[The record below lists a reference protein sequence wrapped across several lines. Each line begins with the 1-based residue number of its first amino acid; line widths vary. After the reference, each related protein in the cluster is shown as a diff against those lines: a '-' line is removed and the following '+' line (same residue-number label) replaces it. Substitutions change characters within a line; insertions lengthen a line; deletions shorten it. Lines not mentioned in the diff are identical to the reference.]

1 MATEPQAAPAQGNLR
16 HLRHLRM
23 GVFGIGSLGRHHTRI
38 LSAFEGVTLEG
49 IFDTRPDVA
58 AAVAA
63 EHGARVASSFDDLA
77 GRIDAAVLA
86 APTTLHGELGLA
98 LLERG
103 VHLLVEKPIASSL
116 AEADA
121 LIAAAEAR
129 DLVLA
134 VGHVEFHNPAVQA
147 LLDAGSG
154 PRFIEI
160 ERLGTF
166 SPRSLDVDVILD
178 LMIHDLQILQ
188 AMDSSPV
195 VEVRATGIPVLSE
208 RIDIAN
214 ARLAF
219 ASGLVANVTA
229 SRVSGERVRKLRAFF
244 PDRYLSLDY
253 QAQEIKGYRL
263 DLSAGGRAILPANP
277 PVEKAEPLFC
287 ELAAF
292 VASCKG
298 HRVRQVDGRAGRR
311 ALATALEV
319 VAAAAPAAATAVGA
333 GAA

>member
-1 MATEPQAAPAQGNLR
+1 MATRLKV
-16 HLRHLRM
+16 
-23 GVFGIGSLGRHHTRI
+23 GVFGIGALGRHHTRI
-38 LSAFEGVTLEG
+38 LSGLEGVALEG
-49 IFDTRPDVA
+49 IFDTRADVA
-58 AAVAA
+58 AAVAS
-63 EHGARVASSFDDLA
+63 EHGARVATSFDDLA

-86 APTTLHGELGLA
+86 APTSLHGELGLA
-98 LLERG
+98 LLDRG
-103 VHLLVEKPIASSL
+103 VHLLVEKPIASTL

-129 DLVLA
+129 GLVLA

-147 LLDAGSG
+147 LLDAGSE

-160 ERLGTF
+160 ERLGTY

-195 VEVRATGIPVLSE
+195 VEVRATGIPVLSD

-214 ARLAF
+214 ARIAF

-229 SRVSGERVRKLRAFF
+229 SRISGERVRKLRAFF
-244 PDRYLSLDY
+244 RDRYLSLDY

-263 DLSAGGRAILPANP
+263 ELASGARSILPANP
-277 PVEKAEPLFC
+277 AVEKAEPLRC
-287 ELAAF
+287 ELVAF
-292 VASCKG
+292 VAACRGEK
-298 HRVRQVDGRAGRR
+298 VRQVDGRAGRR
-311 ALATALEV
+311 ALATALEI
-319 VAAAAPAAATAVGA
+319 VAAAESGPVSARDAAVLC
-333 GAA
+333 

>member
-1 MATEPQAAPAQGNLR
+1 VNPVATERGNLR
-16 HLRHLRM
+16 L
-23 GVFGIGSLGRHHTRI
+23 GVFGIGALGRHHTRI
-38 LSAFEGVTLEG
+38 LSTFPGVTLEG
-49 IFDTRPDVA
+49 IFDTRPEVA
-58 AAVAA
+58 SAVAA
-63 EHGARVASSFDDLA
+63 EYGAKVAASFDELA

-121 LIAAAEAR
+121 LIAAAESR
-129 DLVLA
+129 NLVLA

-160 ERLGTF
+160 ERLGTY

-188 AMDSSPV
+188 AMDASPV
-195 VEVRATGIPVLSE
+195 VEVRAVGIPVLSE

-214 ARLAF
+214 ARIAF

-229 SRVSGERVRKLRAFF
+229 SRISGERVRKLRAFF
-244 PDRYLSLDY
+244 SDRYLSLDY

-263 DLSAGGRAILPANP
+263 DLAGGARSILPANP
-277 PVEKAEPLFC
+277 PVEKSEPLLR

-292 VASCKG
+292 LAACRG
-298 HRVRQVDGRAGRR
+298 ERVRQVDGRAGRL
-311 ALATALEV
+311 ALAIALDV
-319 VAAAAPAAATAVGA
+319 VAAAALGSYASLAAP
-333 GAA
+333 

>member
-1 MATEPQAAPAQGNLR
+1 M
-16 HLRHLRM
+16 
-23 GVFGIGSLGRHHTRI
+23 
-38 LSAFEGVTLEG
+38 
-49 IFDTRPDVA
+49 
-58 AAVAA
+58 
-63 EHGARVASSFDDLA
+63 
-77 GRIDAAVLA
+77 
-86 APTTLHGELGLA
+86 
-98 LLERG
+98 
-103 VHLLVEKPIASSL
+103 
-116 AEADA
+116 
-121 LIAAAEAR
+121 
-129 DLVLA
+129 
-134 VGHVEFHNPAVQA
+134 GHVEFHNPAVQA

-195 VEVRATGIPVLSE
+195 VEVRATGIPVLSD

-263 DLSAGGRAILPANP
+263 DLSGGGRAILPANP
-277 PVEKAEPLFC
+277 PVVKSEPLLC

-319 VAAAAPAAATAVGA
+319 VAAAVPAAVAPVGA

>member
-1 MATEPQAAPAQGNLR
+1 M
-16 HLRHLRM
+16 
-23 GVFGIGSLGRHHTRI
+23 
-38 LSAFEGVTLEG
+38 
-49 IFDTRPDVA
+49 
-58 AAVAA
+58 
-63 EHGARVASSFDDLA
+63 
-77 GRIDAAVLA
+77 LA

-116 AEADA
+116 AEA
-121 LIAAAEAR
+121 ESR
-129 DLVLA
+129 NLVLA

-160 ERLGTF
+160 ERLGTY

-188 AMDSSPV
+188 AMDASPV
-195 VEVRATGIPVLSE
+195 VEVRAVGIPVLSE

-214 ARLAF
+214 ARIAF

-229 SRVSGERVRKLRAFF
+229 SRISGERVRKLRAFF
-244 PDRYLSLDY
+244 SDRYLSLDY

-263 DLSAGGRAILPANP
+263 DLAGGARSILPANP
-277 PVEKAEPLFC
+277 PVEKSEPLLR

-292 VASCKG
+292 LAACRG
-298 HRVRQVDGRAGRR
+298 ERVRQVDGRAGRL
-311 ALATALEV
+311 ALATALDV
-319 VAAAAPAAATAVGA
+319 VAAAAPGSYASLAAP
-333 GAA
+333 

>member
-1 MATEPQAAPAQGNLR
+1 MATEHSDIRL
-16 HLRHLRM
+16 
-23 GVFGIGSLGRHHTRI
+23 GVFGIGALGRHHARI
-38 LSAFEGVTLEG
+38 LASFPGVKLEG
-49 IFDTRPDVA
+49 IFDTRPEAA

-63 EHGARVASSFDDLA
+63 EHGASVASSFDDLA

-86 APTTLHGELGLA
+86 APTSLHGELGLA
-98 LLERG
+98 LLDRG
-103 VHLLVEKPIASSL
+103 VHLLVEKPIASTL

-129 DLVLA
+129 GRVLA

-160 ERLGTF
+160 ERLATF
-166 SPRSLDVDVILD
+166 SPRSLDIDVILD

-188 AMDSSPV
+188 AMDTSPV

-229 SRVSGERVRKLRAFF
+229 SRISGERVRKLRAFF

-253 QAQEIKGYRL
+253 QTQEIKGYRL
-263 DLSAGGRAILPANP
+263 DLSGGARAILPANP
-277 PVEKAEPLFC
+277 PVEKSEPLLR
-287 ELAAF
+287 ELTAF
-292 VASCKG
+292 IASCRG
-298 HRVRQVDGRAGRR
+298 EQVRQVDGRAGRL
-311 ALATALEV
+311 ALATALDV
-319 VAAAAPAAATAVGA
+319 VAAAAPGFVAPLC
-333 GAA
+333 

>member
-1 MATEPQAAPAQGNLR
+1 VATDGRPPLR
-16 HLRHLRM
+16 V
-23 GVFGIGSLGRHHTRI
+23 GVFGIGALGRHHTRI
-38 LSAFEGVTLEG
+38 LSGLEGVVLEG
-49 IFDTRPDVA
+49 IFDTRADVA
-58 AAVAA
+58 AAVGA
-63 EHGARVASSFDDLA
+63 EQGARVAATFDELA
-77 GRIDAAVLA
+77 GQIDAAVLA
-86 APTTLHGELGLA
+86 APTSLHGELGLA

-103 VHLLVEKPIASSL
+103 IHLLVEKPIASSL
-116 AEADA
+116 EEADA

-129 DLVLA
+129 RVVLA

-147 LLDAGSG
+147 LLDAGSA

-188 AMDSSPV
+188 AMDPSPV
-195 VEVRATGIPVLSE
+195 VEVRAIGIPVLSE

-229 SRVSGERVRKLRAFF
+229 SRISGERVRKLRAFF
-244 PDRYLSLDY
+244 SDRYLSLDY

-263 DLSAGGRAILPANP
+263 EASGDGEAGAAGRGRSILPANP
-277 PVEKAEPLFC
+277 AVVKAEPLLC
-287 ELAAF
+287 ELTAF
-292 VASCKG
+292 VASCRG
-298 HRVRQVDGRAGRR
+298 ESVRQVDGRAGRR

-319 VAAAAPAAATAVGA
+319 VGAAPCVNLLAP
-333 GAA
+333 